1 MCLSFILKII
11 LHLFYNYT
19 LLMLQILKPSF
30 LTIELKG
37 FILLVFIF
45 LIKNLFEFILEV
57 HKMFIYLRKYIK
69 LPK

>member
-1 MCLSFILKII
+1 MI

>member
-1 MCLSFILKII
+1 
-11 LHLFYNYT
+11 
-19 LLMLQILKPSF
+19 MLQILKPSF

-45 LIKNLFEFILEV
+45 LIKNIFEFILEV
-57 HKMFIYLRKYIK
+57 YKMFIYLRKYIK